1 MREQLSGRLGFL
13 LVAAGCAIGLGNIW
27 RFPFIAGEYGGGA
40 FVLIYLLA
48 MVFLGLPI
56 LVMEF
61 SIGRAGRLNIVGAL
75 RELEPEGSKWHIWGY
90 LAIGGN
96 YLLMMFYTVICG
108 WVLFYFWSA
117 MTGGLIGLSPQQVGG
132 VFGSLLQNPWKMSF
146 WMGLTVFSG
155 FFICA
160 IGLVKGVERVTKIMM
175 AGLFIL
181 LLILAARALT
191 LPGAAEGISFFLKP
205 DFGRMMEKGLWVSI
219 YAAMGQA
226 FFSLSLGIGCMA
238 IFGSYIDREQRLAGE
253 SVNVA
258 ILDTAASLLAG
269 IIIFSACFAFGVD
282 VAAGPGLAF
291 IALPNVFNHMV
302 GGYFWATLFFLL
314 LSLGALTT
322 VVAVFENIIAFSK
335 ENLGWSRR
343 KACVLNAL
351 IIFFGSLPCILGFNI
366 LSGIEPMG
374 PGSNI
379 LSLQDF
385 IVSKNLLPLGGL
397 IFVLFCCHRYGW
409 GWDKFIDEANQG
421 EGMKFPRILRFY
433 FAYILPIVMLVIL
446 VQGYREIFKF

>member
-1 MREQLSGRLGFL
+1 MREQLSSRLGFL

-27 RFPFIAGEYGGGA
+27 RFPFVAGEHGGGA
-40 FVLIYLLA
+40 FVLVYLLA
-48 MVFLGLPI
+48 LVFLGLPI

-61 SIGRAGRLNIVGAL
+61 SVGRAGRLNIAGAL
-75 RELEPEGSKWHIWGY
+75 RKLEPEGGKWHIWGY

-117 MTGGLIGLSPQQVGG
+117 LTGGLSGLSPEQVGH
-132 VFGSLLQNPWKMSF
+132 VFSSLLKSPWQMTF
-146 WMGLTVFSG
+146 WMGLTVVSG
-155 FFICA
+155 CFVCA
-160 IGLVKGVERVTKIMM
+160 IGLVKGVERIIKIMM

-181 LLILAARALT
+181 LVILAARALT

-205 DFGRMMEKGLWVSI
+205 DFGRMMEKGLWTSI

-226 FFSLSLGIGCMA
+226 FFSLSLGIGSMV
-238 IFGSYIDREQRLAGE
+238 IFGSYIGRERALAGE

-269 IIIFSACFAFGVD
+269 LLIFSACFAFGVD
-282 VAAGPGLAF
+282 VAAGPGLTF
-291 IALPNVFNHMV
+291 IALPNVFNHMT

-314 LSLGALTT
+314 LALGALTT
-322 VVAVFENIIAFSK
+322 VVAVFENIIAFGM

-343 KACVLNAL
+343 KACVVNGA
-351 IIFFGSLPCILGFNI
+351 IIFFCSLPCILGFNL
-366 LSGIEPMG
+366 LSGIQPMG

-379 LSLQDF
+379 LGLQDF
-385 IVSKNLLPLGGL
+385 ILSKNLVPLGGL
-397 IFVLFCCHRYGW
+397 VFIFFCCHRYGW
-409 GWDKFIDEANQG
+409 GWDKFIGEANQG
-421 EGMKFPRILRFY
+421 KGMKLPRILRPY
-433 FAYILPIVMLVIL
+433 FAYVLPIAMLVIF